1 MADLYNDEER
11 VEPGFSIGLSF
22 SYLVSLVIGIIEA
35 ILGLRVI
42 LRLFGANPGT
52 GFVQWVY
59 DTSASLMEPFAG
71 IFPTATVTPGFAIDF
86 SAIFAMIVYAVIG
99 YLLKLLF
106 DYVTDALS
114 HGTHGHTGR
123 HIHTH

>member
-1 MADLYNDEER
+1 MVDVYDENETVR
-11 VEPGFSIGLSF
+11 EPGFSVGLLL
-22 SYLVSLVIGIIEA
+22 SYLVSIVIGLIEA

-59 DTSASLMEPFAG
+59 DMSAGLMAPFAG
-71 IFPTATVTPGFAIDF
+71 IFPTASITSGFAIDF
-86 SAIFAMIVYAVIG
+86 SAIFAMIVYAIIG

-106 DYVTDALS
+106 DYVIDAL
-114 HGTHGHTGR
+114 GHGHGGR
-123 HIHTH
+123 HIHSH

>member
-1 MADLYNDEER
+1 MAVYDEEER
-11 VEPGFSIGLSF
+11 VEPGFSIGLLL
-22 SYLVSLVIGIIEA
+22 SYLVSIVFGIIEA

-59 DTSASLMEPFAG
+59 DTSASLMAPFAG

-86 SAIFAMIVYAVIG
+86 SAIFAMIVYAIIG
-99 YLLKLLF
+99 YLIKMLF
-106 DYVTDALS
+106 DYLVDAAS
-114 HGTHGHTGR
+114 HGTHGGR
-123 HIHTH
+123 HVHTH